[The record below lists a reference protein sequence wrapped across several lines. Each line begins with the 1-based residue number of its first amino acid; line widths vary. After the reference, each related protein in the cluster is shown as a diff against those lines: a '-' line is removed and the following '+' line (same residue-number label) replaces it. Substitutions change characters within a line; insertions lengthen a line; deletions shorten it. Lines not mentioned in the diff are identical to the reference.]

1 MAQGF
6 LQSYSNKYRV
16 FSAGTFPA
24 TEVNSRAITVMSE
37 EGIDISRNTPEN
49 VNLYLNEEWDFVI
62 TVCDDANET
71 CPVFPGKVM
80 HRLHFGF
87 EDPSKASGSEEF
99 IMSEF
104 RRIRDEIKQH
114 FTYFYND
121 FLSNMKDS
129 F

>member
-6 LQSYSNKYRV
+6 LQSFSNKIQV

-24 TEVNSRAITVMSE
+24 TEVNSRAILVMSE
-37 EGIDISRNTPEN
+37 EGIDISGNTPES
-49 VNLYLNEEWDFVI
+49 VNRYLNEAWDYVI

-80 HRLHFGF
+80 RRLHFGF
-87 EDPSKASGSEEF
+87 EDPSKVSGSEEF

-104 RRIRDEIKQH
+104 RRIREEIK
-114 FTYFYND
+114 TTFYRFYKD
-121 FLSNMKDS
+121 FLI
-129 F
+129 